1 MPMSGQ
7 QLGGPANAAPS
18 APEFLVE
25 DNSGSVLSQIE
36 RAGFREGHG
45 DFSTVGGIA
54 SRSALREADV
64 FGFQR
69 RPRFARRPAN
79 AAFSV
84 PEFLVEDNSGSVLS
98 RIERAGISE
107 RHVDFSTVGGIAS
120 RSSLRKADVFGF
132 QLRPRFARR
141 PGESG
146 ADDGPRFSQDLTSR
160 LSSVSI
166 ESMARQL
173 LAGDH
178 VLAARKLVD
187 GVPSNHVTE
196 SLRRLRV
203 VLAEPVV
210 RRRLPAP
217 AKHSGDID
225 WLRRNA
231 CSYSGQWVALA
242 DGKLL
247 AADESLSALR
257 RRLRE
262 LTPKINP
269 FLHRL

>member
-1 MPMSGQ
+1 MKIPMSGH
-7 QLGGPANAAPS
+7 QLGDPANAAPS
-18 APEFLVE
+18 VPEFLVE

-36 RAGFREGHG
+36 RAGFSEGHG
-45 DFSTVGGIA
+45 DFSTVGAGIA
-54 SRSALREADV
+54 SGSALREADV
-64 FGFQR
+64 FR
-69 RPRFARRPAN
+69 
-79 AAFSV
+79 
-84 PEFLVEDNSGSVLS
+84 
-98 RIERAGISE
+98 
-107 RHVDFSTVGGIAS
+107 
-120 RSSLRKADVFGF
+120 F
-132 QLRPRFARR
+132 QLRPRFASR

-146 ADDGPRFSQDLTSR
+146 ADDGPRFSQDLASR

-173 LAGDH
+173 LARNH

-187 GVPSNHVTE
+187 GIPSDHVTK

-231 CSYSGQWVALA
+231 YSYSGKWVALA

-247 AADESLSALR
+247 AADESLPALR
-257 RRLRE
+257 RHLKE
-262 LTPKINP
+262 FAPKIKS